1 MTTFAEKPDYLLSSN
16 AFGYLRQPLNVK
28 PTESDADVVVIGLPF
43 YMATTGRSG
52 GRMGPNAIRQASV
65 NLVCTA

>member
-28 PTESDADVVVIGLPF
+28 STESDADLVVICLPF
-43 YMATTGRSG
+43 DMATTGRSG
-52 GRMGPNAIRQASV
+52 GCMGPNVIRQSSV